1 MYVMSEVTAK
11 IKESCDLSKGILYFC
26 NKETGTENEKQPQ
39 C

>member
-1 MYVMSEVTAK
+1 MSEVTAK
-11 IKESCDLSKGILYFC
+11 IKESSDLSEGILHCC

>member
-11 IKESCDLSKGILYFC
+11 IKESSDLSKGILHFC